1 MRTDDPVR
9 DAERYY
15 SDMEDIPNKQYTA
28 TITLSVQIEF
38 SDTDENSAHN
48 HAWDVAEQLSSYLG
62 CARGDYPTE
71 PEIEDVTIKEEESE

>member
-1 MRTDDPVR
+1 MSYVDFWKPLK
-9 DAERYY
+9 E
-15 SDMEDIPNKQYTA
+15 KKYTA

-38 SDTDENSAHN
+38 NDTDSDSAHN

-71 PEIEDVTIKEEESE
+71 PEIDDVTIKEESEE

>member
-1 MRTDDPVR
+1 MADFWKPLT
-9 DAERYY
+9 EKKY
-15 SDMEDIPNKQYTA
+15 IA

-48 HAWDVAEQLSSYLG
+48 HASEVAQQLSCYLA

-71 PEIEDVTIKEEESE
+71 PEIEDVTIKEEEIENNV

>member
-1 MRTDDPVR
+1 M
-9 DAERYY
+9 
-15 SDMEDIPNKQYTA
+15 SKYTA

-38 SDTDENSAHN
+38 NDTDSGSAHN

-71 PEIEDVTIKEEESE
+71 PEIDGVTIKEESEE

>member
-1 MRTDDPVR
+1 M
-9 DAERYY
+9 
-15 SDMEDIPNKQYTA
+15 SKYTA

-38 SDTDENSAHN
+38 SDTDEDSAHN

-71 PEIEDVTIKEEESE
+71 PEIDDVTIKEEEIENNV

>member
-1 MRTDDPVR
+1 MSNVDFWKPLK
-9 DAERYY
+9 E
-15 SDMEDIPNKQYTA
+15 KKYTS
-28 TITLSVQIEF
+28 TIKLSVQIEF

-71 PEIEDVTIKEEESE
+71 PEIDDVTIKEEESE